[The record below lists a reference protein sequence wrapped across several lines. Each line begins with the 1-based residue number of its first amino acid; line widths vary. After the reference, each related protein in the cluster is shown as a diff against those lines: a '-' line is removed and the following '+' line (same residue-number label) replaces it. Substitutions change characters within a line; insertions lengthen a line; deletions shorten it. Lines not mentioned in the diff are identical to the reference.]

1 MRRMRRGA
9 SALVLWGALAAC
21 GALVGSL
28 TATGALAAT
37 DPSSVRITTSGSLS
51 VPSVGSAPVH
61 VNASGALDFVTH
73 TATITLHVPGNL
85 AATFPGGSD
94 RPTTVKVLMVKAVVY
109 LSYPGLPSATGGKSW
124 IAITE
129 GTPASEATLYQFVA
143 EILGDLPTQL
153 RAEPATEVHKLG
165 TSVVGGVKTTGY
177 MVVERQGTGSL
188 VRRWYW
194 ADANERL
201 VRIRV
206 QTQPAKGPP
215 LTGTTNFSGY
225 GAPVVV
231 AAPAASETKA
241 EPGSVLEKYLSIVD
255 GIIELVF

>member
-9 SALVLWGALAAC
+9 SALVVWGALAA
-21 GALVGSL
+21 GGTLVGSL
-28 TATGALAAT
+28 TAAGAWAAT
-37 DPSSVRITTSGSLS
+37 TSSSVRITTSGSLS

-61 VNASGALDFVTH
+61 VSASGALNFVAQ

-94 RPTTVKVLMVKAVVY
+94 KPTTVKVLMVKAVVY

-143 EILGDLPTQL
+143 EFLSDLPTDL
-153 RAEPATEVHKLG
+153 SAAPASEVHKLG
-165 TSVVGGVKTTGY
+165 TSVIDGVRATQY
-177 MVVERQGTGSL
+177 LIDEREVTNSL
-188 VRRWYW
+188 VKRWYW
-194 ADANERL
+194 ADAGNQLLR
-201 VRIRV
+201 VRV
-206 QTQPAKGPP
+206 QTVPAKGVP

-225 GAPVVV
+225 GARVAVV
-231 AAPAASETKA
+231 APAASAVKA
-241 EPGSVLEKYLSIVD
+241 EPSSVLEKYLSIVD
-255 GIIELVF
+255 GVIELVI